1 MRADVYLAKN
11 GFCESRSRAAASIE
25 AGAVFVNGKVVTK
38 SASEI
43 NEGDTVEVRS
53 EVLPYVSRGGFKLAG
68 ALEAFSLN
76 VTGAVCADIGAS
88 TGGFTDCLLKNGA
101 KKVYAIENGIGQLHP
116 SLSNDSRVV
125 SIEKYNARNLTA
137 DTLGQLCDIAV
148 MDVSFISQTLLHRGV
163 TEILNNSGLFIS
175 LIKPQFEVGKMRL
188 GKGGV
193 VKDPGARADAIVTVV
208 NSAQANALILKNIA
222 VSPITGGDG
231 NREYLALFEKNGA
244 NALILTRELLKSLS
258 K

>member
-38 SASEI
+38 AASEI
-43 NEGDTVEVRS
+43 TEGDTVEVRS

-116 SLSNDSRVV
+116 SLLNDSRVV

-163 TEILNNSGLFIS
+163 TEILNNGGLFIS